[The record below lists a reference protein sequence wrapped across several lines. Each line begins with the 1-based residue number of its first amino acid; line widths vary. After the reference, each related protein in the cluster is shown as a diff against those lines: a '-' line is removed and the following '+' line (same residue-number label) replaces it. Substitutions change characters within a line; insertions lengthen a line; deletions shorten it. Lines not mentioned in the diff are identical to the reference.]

1 MAVSLSPQLQLGF
14 KVGVTN
20 FFLVTLMKMN
30 FKLDPFVPFLDMQSR
45 GPTKRACGLLFHQD
59 ADSVDLVDLE
69 ANTQV
74 FAGDAVVK
82 EKM

>member
-1 MAVSLSPQLQLGF
+1 MAYTKPSLSSKG
-14 KVGVTN
+14 
-20 FFLVTLMKMN
+20 
-30 FKLDPFVPFLDMQSR
+30 R